1 MLGVSLTLLRVAIVL
16 LFIVLVESRVGKV
29 RAERLEEDLRS
40 HRDCRH
46 VFSLLA
52 GLAAL
57 TQPLSWLMQQP
68 QHKHNIAI
76 TEP

>member
-1 MLGVSLTLLRVAIVL
+1 MLGVLLTLLRVAIVL

-29 RAERLEEDLRS
+29 QAERLEEDLRS

-57 TQPLSWLMQQP
+57 TQPLSWLQQP

>member
-16 LFIVLVESRVGKV
+16 LFILLVESRVGKV
-29 RAERLEEDLRS
+29 QAERLEEDLS